1 MNRLIENHYVSETK
15 YGTNFAYILNDDSL
29 FLPTEYKML
38 QGQTNSIFLKCMKM
52 YFNGN
57 IQLFY
62 LTKTYIPLISILP
75 KLNSESFLSIV
86 SNLFGCIIEAKNHGF
101 LSCKHIDIS
110 LDHIFIDPTTYKVKL
125 VYIPALNNLYD
136 DTSSFE
142 SEIRISLIKIIS
154 EMSNISST
162 KTMYLS
168 SDLQNGSVSLES
180 IFSKLSGKSNNLN
193 SHSGSNK
200 LQGTNQIKLV
210 AMDVRPRFEVV
221 INKPEFIIGK
231 KQSVV
236 DGVISFNKM
245 ISRIHCKVICKQ
257 DDYYIEDLQSA
268 NGTYINN
275 VRLQPKVA
283 TRIKHGDV
291 VRLANSNFQVVV
303 S

>member
-62 LTKTYIPLISILP
+62 LAKTYIPLISILP
-75 KLNSESFLSIV
+75 KLNSESFLSII

-142 SEIRISLIKIIS
+142 SEIRISLIKLIS

-180 IFSKLSGKSNNLN
+180 ILSKLSGKSNNLN
-193 SHSGSNK
+193 SHSGSNE
-200 LQGTNQIKLV
+200 LQGTKQIKLV
-210 AMDVRPRFEVV
+210 AMDVQPRFEVV
-221 INKPEFIIGK
+221 INKQEFIIGK

-257 DDYYIEDLQSA
+257 EDYYIEDLQSA

>member
-62 LTKTYIPLISILP
+62 LTKAYIPLISILP

>member
-62 LTKTYIPLISILP
+62 LTKAYIPLISILP

-168 SDLQNGSVSLES
+168 SDL
-180 IFSKLSGKSNNLN
+180 
-193 SHSGSNK
+193 
-200 LQGTNQIKLV
+200 
-210 AMDVRPRFEVV
+210 
-221 INKPEFIIGK
+221 
-231 KQSVV
+231 
-236 DGVISFNKM
+236 
-245 ISRIHCKVICKQ
+245 
-257 DDYYIEDLQSA
+257 
-268 NGTYINN
+268 
-275 VRLQPKVA
+275 
-283 TRIKHGDV
+283 
-291 VRLANSNFQVVV
+291 
-303 S
+303 

>member
-52 YFNGN
+52 YFNGK

-62 LTKTYIPLISILP
+62 LTKTFIPLISILP

-110 LDHIFIDPTTYKVKL
+110 FDHIFIDPTTYKVKL

>member
-52 YFNGN
+52 YFNGK

-62 LTKTYIPLISILP
+62 LTKTFIPLISILP

-110 LDHIFIDPTTYKVKL
+110 FDHIFIDPTTYKVKL

-168 SDLQNGSVSLES
+168 FDLQNGSVSLES

>member
-52 YFNGN
+52 YFNGK

-62 LTKTYIPLISILP
+62 LTKTFIPLISILP

-110 LDHIFIDPTTYKVKL
+110 FDHIFIDPTTYKVKL

-193 SHSGSNK
+193 SHAGSNK

-257 DDYYIEDLQSA
+257 EDYYIEDLQSA

>member
-52 YFNGN
+52 YFNGK

-62 LTKTYIPLISILP
+62 LTKTFIPLISILP

-110 LDHIFIDPTTYKVKL
+110 FDHIFIDPTTYKVKL

-257 DDYYIEDLQSA
+257 EDYYIEDLQSA

>member
-142 SEIRISLIKIIS
+142 SEIRISLIKLIS

-180 IFSKLSGKSNNLN
+180 ILSKLSGKSNNLN
-193 SHSGSNK
+193 SHSGSNE
-200 LQGTNQIKLV
+200 LQGTKQIKLV
-210 AMDVRPRFEVV
+210 AMDVQPRFEVV
-221 INKPEFIIGK
+221 INKQEFIIGK

-236 DGVISFNKM
+236 DGAISFNKM

-257 DDYYIEDLQSA
+257 EDYYIEDLQSA

>member
-142 SEIRISLIKIIS
+142 SEIRISLIKLIS

-193 SHSGSNK
+193 SHSGSNE
-200 LQGTNQIKLV
+200 LQGTKQIKLV
-210 AMDVRPRFEVV
+210 AMDVQPRFEVV

-257 DDYYIEDLQSA
+257 EDYYIEDLQSA

>member
-52 YFNGN
+52 HFNGN

-142 SEIRISLIKIIS
+142 SEIRISLIKLIS

-180 IFSKLSGKSNNLN
+180 ILSKLSGKSNNLN
-193 SHSGSNK
+193 SHSGSNE
-200 LQGTNQIKLV
+200 LQGTKQIKLV
-210 AMDVRPRFEVV
+210 AMDVQPRFEVV
-221 INKPEFIIGK
+221 INKQEFIIGK

-236 DGVISFNKM
+236 DGAISFNKM

-257 DDYYIEDLQSA
+257 EDYYIEDLQSA

>member
-52 YFNGN
+52 YFNGK

-62 LTKTYIPLISILP
+62 LTKTFIPLISILP

-110 LDHIFIDPTTYKVKL
+110 FDHIFIDPTTYKVKL

-221 INKPEFIIGK
+221 INKPEFIIGE

-291 VRLANSNFQVVV
+291 VRLTNSNFQVVV